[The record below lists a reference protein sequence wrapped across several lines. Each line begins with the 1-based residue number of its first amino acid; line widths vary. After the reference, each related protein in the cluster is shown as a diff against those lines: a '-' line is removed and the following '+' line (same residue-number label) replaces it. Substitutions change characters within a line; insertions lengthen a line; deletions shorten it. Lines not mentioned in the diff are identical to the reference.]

1 MIALF
6 FYFCGLRENNRETR
20 SPPKTPPRGGVGS
33 GCTTPRGS
41 SWDRPLTSIIITV
54 IGPQGW
60 DFGSED
66 EIIPLYPARIAAETL
81 PVELQSLLSR
91 AGRPPQAFFFDFPVC

>member
-1 MIALF
+1 M
-6 FYFCGLRENNRETR
+6 LR
-20 SPPKTPPRGGVGS
+20 KGG
-33 GCTTPRGS
+33 
-41 SWDRPLTSIIITV
+41 SIIIRV
-54 IGPQGW
+54 IGPQGR

-91 AGRPPQAFFFDFPVC
+91 AWRPSQMFFSDSPVC